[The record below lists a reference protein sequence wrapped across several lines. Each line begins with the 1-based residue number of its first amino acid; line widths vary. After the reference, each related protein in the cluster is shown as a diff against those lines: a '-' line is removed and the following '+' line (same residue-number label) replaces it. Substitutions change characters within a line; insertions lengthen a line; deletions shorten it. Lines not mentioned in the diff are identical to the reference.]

1 MTLNIAIVDCIGLD
15 YDGTTLQKK
24 GIGGSES
31 SIISIS
37 KELVNLGQSVTVFNN
52 CTSTETAPGIYDG
65 VVYRPI
71 SDLATNTEIFNVVI
85 SQRTVIPFTPKHLYD
100 QVKQPAPRDYNP
112 DWFTQFHKPNILK
125 ILWMQDTFIW
135 GDTLLEP
142 LVLDG
147 YIDEI
152 FNLSDWHIA
161 YTTNCTHG
169 PRRIYEVLKDRIFH
183 TRNGINKWIDEVD
196 IKAKD
201 PNLFVYNASITKGM
215 EPLVTKIWPKLK
227 QHLPDAKLK
236 IVGGYYDFKNEPDT
250 PYKKQWQSLYESA
263 KTEPSIEFTGI
274 IPQPEIAKLLA
285 KASYMLYPGA
295 YPETSGISSIES
307 IAHNTPIIGTRF
319 GAMAESGTESASYFI
334 DYAIEP
340 NSLYPWINTDEQVD
354 KFVNLILSVV
364 RNPYLHQQKMYACN
378 AVKDI
383 CTWDTIALQ
392 WKQHLYSK
400 FSLKLSEQEQ
410 KDVSWINYRVHKVF
424 EKRFMNPEELLPIQ
438 KPSELTQLIQDKARV
453 CFIDIVGVSYDGS
466 TLVNRGLGGSEAAVI
481 LVAKELAEL
490 GLDVTVYNACDEE
503 ESKPGI
509 YDGVTYKPLSA
520 IGRDDQIYDVVISS
534 RTVNPFVPDYM
545 YDYPQST
552 HRKIDYSRFKAIR
565 EAAKLKVIWMHD
577 TFCWGDDILERLA
590 SNNHIDEL
598 WTLSDFHHNYVSY
611 CSHPVLR
618 SYEVLRNH
626 LWITRN
632 GMVRFSN
639 QIDFDKK
646 DPNLFVF
653 NSNMSKGLDPLL
665 NHVWPKVKQ
674 RLPDA
679 RLYVIGGHYKLGNAF
694 GVDNEETEF
703 DKLVNPHRQ
712 DPTITFTGI
721 LRLEEISAI
730 YSTASYLIYPT
741 AFPET
746 YGISTL
752 EALYH
757 NMTVLSCKFGALEET
772 ARPGGYLIP
781 YSVTPNALKGDINV
795 DFQSDRF
802 VDMVVFAYNDKNRKA
817 RAKALDEIKDIA
829 GWDTVALEWKQ
840 HIYSKLGK
848 YLSRDES
855 QQALYS
861 KYKYQRIF
869 GRRTSTSEQWVS
881 PALNKEQKIAVVS
894 PFYNAQDYIAECILS
909 VAAQTYDNYVHYLID
924 DCSTD
929 DTLAVALRTIDSLP
943 RSIRSK
949 FKITSNDVNRGAVYN
964 QITTIRNL
972 DDTDIVM
979 LLDGDDKLKNNPDIF
994 TFYNELHQTKDF
1006 TYGSCWSIVDNIPLI
1021 SQPYPNEI
1029 RKTKAYKQHK
1039 FNWVLPYTHL
1049 RTLKAKLLKYEPDK
1063 TFMCPAVLEW
1073 FKAGGDL
1080 ATFYAAIEACDPEK
1094 VQVVTDL
1101 TYMYND
1107 ASPLNDYKIN
1117 SEEQTKTVTMISNTP
1132 PARKKKILIGIPTAK
1147 YIEVE
1152 TFKSIYD
1159 LIVPDGYEVD
1169 FQYFYG
1175 YRIDQV
1181 RNLISS
1187 WVVNGYDYL
1196 FSVDSDISFAPDT
1209 LLKLLSLDKPIV
1221 GGVYRQRNPEQHLEV
1236 YDTNYRR
1243 MEWSQLAFEI
1253 REIGA
1258 LGFGCVLIK
1267 REVFEA
1273 IGHPWFE
1280 YHVALDHNQTFSED
1294 LDFCKKAREKG
1305 FSIWVD
1311 SSILCGHHGMT
1322 SYQVDT
1328 RINIQSRLREL
1339 GNMQLLPLNHFK
1351 YIANLKTEGLEPKV
1365 IYDIGAAVLHWTKP
1379 IKQYLWPDAEYVA
1392 FDAMD
1397 EVDFLY
1403 RENGIDKYHLG
1414 LLSDSNDKEIK
1425 FYQNLVHPGGN
1436 SYYREN
1442 TQYSPAAE
1450 HLFSENHAVVKKT
1463 KTLDTVVKE
1472 RGFPL
1477 PDLIKMDVQGAEL
1490 DILKGATE
1498 TLRTCKDL
1506 ILELQVGEYNT
1517 GAPMK
1522 DEVISYL
1529 ESIGFVLKTPAF
1541 SDTRSIQDDYHFTR
1555 L

>member
-1 MTLNIAIVDCIGLD
+1 MLNIAIIDCIGLD
-15 YDGTTLQKK
+15 YDGETLTKK

-31 SIISIS
+31 SIISVS
-37 KELVNLGQSVTVFNN
+37 KELVKLGLSVTVFNN
-52 CTSTETAPGIYDG
+52 CQSSEASPGIYDG
-65 VVYRPI
+65 VIYKPI
-71 SDLATNTEIFNVVI
+71 SDLANYIGRPFDVVI

-112 DWFTQFHKPNILK
+112 DWFSQFQKPEVLK

-135 GDTLLEP
+135 GDHLLEP

-161 YTTNCTHG
+161 YTTNCSHG
-169 PRRIYEVLKDRIFH
+169 PRRIYEVLKDKIFH
-183 TRNGINKWIDEVD
+183 TRNGINRWIDEVD

-215 EPLVTKIWPKLK
+215 EPLVKKVWPKLK
-227 QHLPDAKLK
+227 QYLPDAKLK
-236 IVGGYYDFKNEPDT
+236 IVGGYYDFKGEPDT
-250 PYKKQWQSLYESA
+250 PYKKQWQELYESA
-263 KTEPSIEFTGI
+263 KNEPSIEFTGI

-307 IAHNTPIIGTRF
+307 IAYNTPIIGTRF

-340 NSLYPWINTDEQVD
+340 NSLYPWINTDVQVD
-354 KFVNLILSVV
+354 RFVNKVLEVV

-400 FSLKLSEQEQ
+400 FNIPLTESEQ
-410 KDVSWINYRVHKVF
+410 KKITWINYRAHKVF
-424 EKRFMNPEELLPIQ
+424 EKRFMNPEELLSFK
-438 KPSELTQLIQDKARV
+438 KPSELTKLIQDKARV
-453 CFIDIVGVSYDGS
+453 CFIDIVGVAYDGD
-466 TLVNRGLGGSEAAVI
+466 TLNNRGIGGSEAAVI
-481 LVAKELAEL
+481 LVAKELSDL

-503 ESKPGI
+503 DSKPGI

-520 IGRDDQIYDVVISS
+520 IDTDNETYDVVISS
-534 RTVNPFVPDYM
+534 RTVNPFIPNEM
-545 YDYPQST
+545 YNYPQST
-552 HRKIDYSRFKAIR
+552 HRKIDYPRFEAIR
-565 EAAKLKVIWMHD
+565 KAAKLKVIWMHD
-577 TFCWGDDILERLA
+577 TFCWGDDVLEHLA

-598 WTLSDFHHNYVSY
+598 WTLSDFHNNYVSY

-632 GMVRFSN
+632 GMVKFTN
-639 QIDFDKK
+639 KIDLDKK

-665 NHVWPKVKQ
+665 NHVWPRVKE

-679 RLYVIGGHYKLGNAF
+679 RLCVIGGHYKLGNAF
-694 GVDNEETEF
+694 GQNNEENEF
-703 DKLVNPHRQ
+703 SKLVDPHKDDR
-712 DPTITFTGI
+712 TINFAGI
-721 LRLEEISAI
+721 LTLEEISAI
-730 YSTASYLIYPT
+730 YSKASYLIYPT

-781 YSVTPNALKGDINV
+781 YSVTPNALKHDTNI
-795 DFQSDRF
+795 DLQSDRF
-802 VDMVVFAYNDKNRKA
+802 VDMVVHAYNDKNRKI
-817 RAKALDEIKDIA
+817 KAQRLDEIKDIA

-848 YLSRDES
+848 YLSREES

-869 GRRTSTSEQWVS
+869 GRRTSTPEQWVAPS
-881 PALNKEQKIAVVS
+881 LNSEQKIVVIS
-894 PFYNAQDYIAECILS
+894 PFYNAKPYLRDCILS
-909 VAAQTYDNYVHYLID
+909 VAAQNYSNYKHILID

-929 DTLAVALRTIDSLP
+929 DSYDEAIKVIESLP
-943 RSIRSK
+943 KSIQKK
-949 FKITSNDVNRGAVYN
+949 FYVMKNDVNLGAVRN
-964 QITTIRNL
+964 QITAIRSL
-972 DDTDIVM
+972 DDNDIVM

-994 TFYNELHQTKDF
+994 TYYNELHYENDF

-1029 RKTKAYKQHK
+1029 RKTNAYKKYK

-1049 RTLKAKLLKYEPDK
+1049 RTLKAKLLKYEEDSSFINPVTLD
-1063 TFMCPAVLEW
+1063 W
-1073 FKAGGDL
+1073 YKAGGDL
-1080 ATFYAAIEACDPEK
+1080 STFYTAIENCDPEK
-1094 VQVVTDL
+1094 IKVVTDI

-1117 SEEQTKTVTMISNTP
+1117 SDEQTKVVSMISNNVEP
-1132 PARKKKILIGIPTAK
+1132 RKKKILIGIPTAK

-1159 LIVPDGYEVD
+1159 LIIPDGYEVT

-1175 YRIDQV
+1175 YRIDQI

-1209 LLKLLSLDKPIV
+1209 LLKLLRLDKPIV
-1221 GGVYRQRNPEQHLEV
+1221 GGVYRQRNTEQHLEV

-1267 REVFEA
+1267 REVFDA

-1280 YHVALDHNQTFSED
+1280 YHVSLDHNQTFSED
-1294 LDFCKKAREKG
+1294 LDFCKKARARG
-1305 FSIWVD
+1305 FSVWVD

-1322 SYQVDT
+1322 VFNVDT
-1328 RINIQSRLREL
+1328 RINIETRLREL
-1339 GNMQLLPLNHFK
+1339 GNMQLLPFEHFN
-1351 YIANLKTEGLEPKV
+1351 YIASLKNEGLNPKV

-1379 IKQYLWPDAEYVA
+1379 MKQYLWPDAEYIA

-1397 EVDFLY
+1397 EVEFLY
-1403 RENGIDKYHLG
+1403 KENGINKYHLG
-1414 LLSDSNDKEIK
+1414 LLSDTEGQEIK

-1442 TQYSPAAE
+1442 TEFSPAAE
-1450 HLFSENHAVVKKT
+1450 YLFSENQAVIKKT
-1463 KTLDTVVKE
+1463 RTLDSVVKE
-1472 RGFPL
+1472 KRFPL
-1477 PDLIKMDVQGAEL
+1477 PDMIKMDVQGAEL
-1490 DILKGATE
+1490 DILKGAVE
-1498 TLRTCKDL
+1498 TLKNCKDL
-1506 ILELQVGEYNT
+1506 ILELQEGEYNS
-1517 GAPMK
+1517 GAPLK
-1522 DEVISYL
+1522 DEVVAYL
-1529 ESIGFVLKTPAF
+1529 ESIGFRLKASAF
-1541 SDTRSIQDDYHFTR
+1541 SNAHSIQDDYHFTR
-1555 L
+1555 D